1 MKSMKLAKKLVLFSA
16 VLACLLSLFSCKTTD
31 SAAKAEQSS
40 QAASKDSESKA
51 AKYQELADA
60 ATKQCPVEIADGIVF
75 ADLSYREKENALAY
89 TYFLTGAMYESMDKD
104 AWSTVQTAT
113 KDMMIKGLQEKE
125 DEEVVQFRKDG
136 LKLIYIYKAN
146 NDTELF
152 TVVLEPGEY

>member
-16 VLACLLSLFSCKTTD
+16 VLACLLNLFSCKTTD

-51 AKYQELADA
+51 ARYQELVDA
-60 ATKQCPVEIADGIVF
+60 VTKQCPVEIDDGIVF
-75 ADLSYREKENALAY
+75 ADLSYREKGNALVY
-89 TYFLTGAMYESMDKD
+89 TFFLTGAMYESMDKD
-104 AWSTVQTAT
+104 ARASMQTQM
-113 KDMMIKGLQEKE
+113 KDTLLRGAQENE
-125 DEEVVQFRKDG
+125 AVAQFREDG
-136 LKLIYIYKAN
+136 ITLIYIFKAN

>member
-16 VLACLLSLFSCKTTD
+16 VLACLLNLFSCKTTD

-51 AKYQELADA
+51 AKYQELVDET
-60 ATKQCPVEIADGIVF
+60 TKQCPVEIADGLVF
-75 ADLSYREKENALAY
+75 ADLSYREKENALVY
-89 TYFLTGAMYESMDKD
+89 TFILTDSMYETMDDDTRASMQTQIKD
-104 AWSTVQTAT
+104 A
-113 KDMMIKGLQEKE
+113 MIKSLQENE
-125 DEEVVQFRKDG
+125 AVAQFRKDG

-152 TVVLEPGEY
+152 TVVFEPGEY